1 MIASTLVP
9 NFHSL
14 RSRRIIPIILF
25 FLMLNFCPVETAS
38 LACPPEYGE
47 ILFESNSKN
56 QNHLFI
62 IAMGHRDALTRS
74 NGSHTARVQA
84 EVYKIGEWLVR
95 QEGVELLLPE
105 GFFKN
110 PGANTVSNPPPP
122 QSERKGFGE
131 ALDLKT
137 LEAKLSDN
145 RVFLNA
151 EILLKKNYPLV
162 LQQVED
168 KKCYEEVGEWLR
180 KLSACRFSSEEYVRI
195 KAKLDSLQEKRTVVM
210 LQKIPE
216 LIDREYSAGNIK
228 TRKAILTIG
237 LSHIPLIQKYL
248 NARRIQIDSSPSSLP
263 LVETHSADLTL
274 LQQKFRI
281 SIFLPKSLAENPY
294 ISINRLSAQNLTNL
308 SR

>member
-1 MIASTLVP
+1 MITSTLIP
-9 NFHSL
+9 NFHFL
-14 RSRRIIPIILF
+14 RSWRTALFFLF
-25 FLMLNFCPVETAS
+25 FLMLIFSPAEAAP
-38 LACPPEYGE
+38 LACPSEYGGT
-47 ILFESNSKN
+47 LFEFNPKN

-62 IAMGHRDALTRS
+62 IGMGHRNSLTRE
-74 NGSHTARVQA
+74 NGSHIARIQA

-95 QEGVELLLPE
+95 QERVELLLPE

-110 PGANTVSNPPPP
+110 PGANKAPNPPLPP
-122 QSERKGFGE
+122 SEKKGFGE
-131 ALDLKT
+131 PLDLKT
-137 LEAKLSDN
+137 LEAKLSDH

-168 KKCYEEVGEWLR
+168 KKYYDEVGKWLR
-180 KLSACRFSSEEYVRI
+180 NLSACRYSSEEYVRI
-195 KAKLDSLQEKRTVVM
+195 KAELDYLQEKRTAVM
-210 LQKIPE
+210 LQKIPD
-216 LIDREYSAGNIK
+216 LINKEYAAGNIK

-248 NARRIQIDSSPSSLP
+248 HDRRVRIDSPPSSLRFNA
-263 LVETHSADLTL
+263 VHSADLTL

-281 SIFLPKSLAENPY
+281 SILLPKSLAENPY
-294 ISINRLSAQNLTNL
+294 ISLKNLSAQNLTSL